1 MWEDLPSNQKE
12 KYKTLITKFASLS
25 EAFAQKADD
34 DSDTII
40 APIVNSKFQE
50 TAFSYAFN
58 ATVEDIANS
67 SYDAL
72 LTTKEGKKYIVG
84 IKTFGVSSGD
94 QKVAQFKASSNKWTA
109 DFEKI
114 KEQALSAK
122 DKSEADKINDSLYK
136 RIARQIATLRN
147 ARIESS
153 KAQLRGFNDESEV
166 QSVYHFLMPS
176 KKGALPS
183 VTVGETSYR
192 EIDIDHIQIQGSTGQ
207 TTPQNFNFTD
217 GYHNYRYT
225 SADSQLLMDFHHSI
239 SSDNNDSIHIW
250 PEWSVEY
257 VDNAISVFE
266 NLSIKKDEDKII
278 ESYSWMITDETGKVE
293 PFSGFNGF
301 YGASKLQKKDNYREN
316 RIDKILQKFKHIL
329 TEEESTTIEQLL
341 KIILLP
347 DDSKDHVRIIQA
359 RDELMNLVKKI
370 ENPTLEDAIS
380 KMVYRPENEMYIPIP
395 DSQNFHRKHPDFFT
409 NGAGLFNVQGKK
421 NKLLLPKERR
431 CFVLRFQ
438 PSKNEIEAYI
448 NQDAGKAIQSYGSQD
463 VLGKWILRKVFQLKP
478 RQPLTSER
486 LEELDINAI
495 HLYKTADGVINLEFV
510 KMDSNNPR
518 EDAIG
523 WVKNNQK
530 KMDAK

>member
-67 SYDAL
+67 SYDAS

-359 RDELMNLVKKI
+359 RDELMNLVKKLRI
-370 ENPTLEDAIS
+370 LHWRMLFQKWFTVQKMKCTFQFQILKIFIGNILIS
-380 KMVYRPENEMYIPIP
+380 SLTGLDYLMFRGRKINFYYLRNVGALYC
-395 DSQNFHRKHPDFFT
+395 DS
-409 NGAGLFNVQGKK
+409 
-421 NKLLLPKERR
+421 
-431 CFVLRFQ
+431 
-438 PSKNEIEAYI
+438 S
-448 NQDAGKAIQSYGSQD
+448 
-463 VLGKWILRKVFQLKP
+463 LRKMRLKHILIKMLA
-478 RQPLTSER
+478 RRFNHMVHKMCWENGY
-486 LEELDINAI
+486 LEKYFN
-495 HLYKTADGVINLEFV
+495 
-510 KMDSNNPR
+510 
-518 EDAIG
+518 
-523 WVKNNQK
+523 
-530 KMDAK
+530 